1 MGSEGRAVRY
11 LRSTI
16 VPADEALLCVFEA
29 DSEELVREVYAR
41 AGVPFERL
49 SAAIA
54 DESEWLDSGPP
65 PGAGG
70 AEEAAQQQTQASGDP
85 ANIAASRASDE
96 HRAMREQVRKRRS
109 RSHDK
114 GKNTTATAILVVL
127 AALFGAGVIA
137 TSADAE
143 PRSVSSNTLTGT
155 WNVTVNR
162 PAPLPPLKSV
172 QVFTSG
178 GALIEMANESQAGR
192 TAQYGAWE
200 RIDGRLYSAT
210 ALFYRFDAKGNFV
223 GTTKM
228 NKTIELGND
237 GNTFQHIA
245 RVGVYDA
252 NDKLVQSVVGRAS
265 GVRMPIERIS
275 DMP

>member
-1 MGSEGRAVRY
+1 MTKVR
-11 LRSTI
+11 T
-16 VPADEALLCVFEA
+16 LL
-29 DSEELVREVYAR
+29 
-41 AGVPFERL
+41 
-49 SAAIA
+49 
-54 DESEWLDSGPP
+54 
-65 PGAGG
+65 
-70 AEEAAQQQTQASGDP
+70 
-85 ANIAASRASDE
+85 
-96 HRAMREQVRKRRS
+96 
-109 RSHDK
+109 
-114 GKNTTATAILVVL
+114 ATAVLVVL

-172 QVFTSG
+172 QVFTSS
-178 GALIEMANESQAGR
+178 GALIEMANESQASR

-210 ALFYRFDAKGNFV
+210 ALLYRFDAKGNFV
-223 GTTKM
+223 GTTKI

-245 RVGVYDA
+245 RVAVYDA